1 MEILP
6 WRHPLSMN
14 ILRRLRIGLSLFT
27 DPALAQN
34 VDTFTSKTAGVTVKK
49 PTGWTFD
56 FDGRT
61 APDVS
66 AEDLQAI
73 DGKPGRLTL
82 VQLSKE
88 GAFNNF
94 GISLIARPPHAAGA
108 SPQQVVEY
116 LVLPALQK
124 RPEFKVEAL
133 RTVEVSGH
141 AAAEYVARDMIRSP
155 AGNMPVRL
163 RAIIVPRGKF
173 FFLIDMIAP
182 VAGYDE
188 ATKDFVRILESIV
201 ITK

>member
-1 MEILP
+1 
-6 WRHPLSMN
+6 MN
-14 ILRRLRIGLSLFT
+14 ILRRLLIGLSLST
-27 DPALAQN
+27 DPAVAQN

-61 APDVS
+61 TPDVS

-94 GISLIARPPHAAGA
+94 GISLVARTPHAAGA

-124 RPEFKVEAL
+124 ERPELKVEAL
-133 RTVEVSGH
+133 RPVEVSGH
-141 AAAEYVARDMIRSP
+141 AAAEYVATDMIRSP
-155 AGNMPVRL
+155 AGNMPIRL

-173 FFLIDMIAP
+173 FFLIDMMAP
-182 VAGYDE
+182 IAGYDE
-188 ATKDFVRILESIV
+188 STKEFVRNLERIV

>member
-1 MEILP
+1 
-6 WRHPLSMN
+6 MN
-14 ILRRLRIGLSLFT
+14 ILRRLLIGLSLST
-27 DPALAQN
+27 DPAAAQN
-34 VDTFTSKTAGVTVKK
+34 ADTFTSKTAGVTVKK

-61 APDVS
+61 TPDVS

-73 DGKPGRLTL
+73 QPGRLTL

-94 GISLIARPPHAAGA
+94 GISLLARPPHAAGA

-116 LVLPALQK
+116 LVLPGLQK
-124 RPEFKVEAL
+124 GHPELKVEAL
-133 RTVEVSGH
+133 RPVEVSGH
-141 AAAEYVARDMIRSP
+141 AAAEYVATDMIRSP

-163 RAIIVPRGKF
+163 RAILVPRGKF
-173 FFLIDMIAP
+173 FFLIDMMAP
-182 VAGYDE
+182 IAGYDE
-188 ATKDFVRILESIV
+188 STKDFVRILESIV